1 MAGRVKISVEEAEK
15 EIMCVICHT
24 PCTEP
29 KVLPCTHYYCKCCI
43 EDLSR
48 TKGIDEPFS
57 CPQCSEET
65 TPSKE
70 DAASLKVKQDLRKKM
85 DILKK
90 IKSDISP
97 ALDKVQNTKAE
108 VEAQRY
114 AKTEQ
119 IHGMF
124 EEHQQILKYR
134 EQQLIKEV
142 EDVEAKKLESLSNQE
157 KKLSKSCADIESMI
171 ERTEQYSEHCADNKI
186 NADIQCQFDR
196 VIAEQQCNQLH
207 PVEEADIGVEVSFA
221 EDLKQL
227 CQIRAKVT
235 TLATEVT
242 TIGEGKLLAV
252 VDETSEL
259 RVMAKLSNGKR
270 RKCRLPLNCH
280 LKSLA
285 SGSVTKCKLEES
297 NIDNEY
303 CIWYR
308 PKVRGR
314 HEIVMS
320 APGVEIPPFPLIVFP
335 PPTQLV
341 RPVREIKG
349 FEERP
354 TFVAVT
360 PNGDVAV
367 TEPHGVAVFS
377 KDGVKLEYI
386 NNLPDLP
393 HGVATDCAGF
403 IYVPCRSAENHTS
416 DLIKYTTPDL
426 NQEKRSDNFDA
437 AFRDISIIGNELFVC
452 DASSAR
458 IMVFTMDL
466 EFVRNFEVS
475 NAAPREFG
483 QYTTVGS
490 VSGDSHGNLYVCV
503 LKSSS
508 SSYITVLVF
517 SNGGQFLRPLANKSL
532 CAPYYGLCVVGNYVY
547 VTDYMNNDVSA
558 YTTEGRHVI
567 SLKKHVS
574 FNQPWGMCTD
584 NDGFIYICDKFNKR
598 VVVF

>member
-29 KVLPCTHYYCKCCI
+29 KVLPCTHYYCKRCI
-43 EDLSR
+43 EDLAR
-48 TKGIDEPFS
+48 TKGIDEPSS

-97 ALDKVQNTKAE
+97 ALDEVQSTKAE

-114 AKTEQ
+114 TNTEQ

-124 EEHQQILKYR
+124 EELQHILKYR

-142 EDVEAKKLESLSNQE
+142 EDVEAKKLEKLSNQE
-157 KKLSKSCADIESMI
+157 KTLSKSCADIQGMI
-171 ERTEQYSEHCADNKI
+171 ECTEQYIADNKI
-186 NADIQCQFDR
+186 IADIQHQFNK
-196 VIAEQQCNQLH
+196 VIAEQQCYQLH
-207 PVEEADIGVEVSFA
+207 PVEEADIGVEVSCA
-221 EDLKQL
+221 EELRKL
-227 CQIRAKVT
+227 CQIKAKVT
-235 TLATEVT
+235 TLATNVT
-242 TIGEGKLLAV
+242 PIGEGKLLAV

-259 RVMAKLSNGKR
+259 RVTATLSNGKR
-270 RKCRLPLNCH
+270 RKSLNCH

-285 SGSVTKCKLEES
+285 SGSVTKCKLES
-297 NIDNEY
+297 NIENEY

-320 APGVEIPPFPLIVFP
+320 APGVEIPPFPLIVFA

-349 FEERP
+349 FKERP
-354 TFVAVT
+354 AFVAVT
-360 PNGDVAV
+360 PTGDVAV
-367 TEPHGVAVFS
+367 TEPRGVAVFNR
-377 KDGVKLEYI
+377 DGVKLKYI
-386 NNLPDLP
+386 DLIEDLP
-393 HGVATDCAGF
+393 HGIAADCAGF
-403 IYVPCRSAENHTS
+403 IYVPCRVQAESHTS
-416 DLIKYTTPDL
+416 VLIKYTTPDL
-426 NQEKRSDNFDA
+426 NQEKRSHNFDGV
-437 AFRDISIIGNELFVC
+437 FRDISIIGNELFVC

-466 EFVRNFEVS
+466 EFVRNFKVS
-475 NAAPREFG
+475 SAAPREFE
-483 QYTTVGS
+483 QNTRVGS

-503 LKSSS
+503 LKPSS

-517 SNGGQFLRPLANKSL
+517 SNGGQFLRSLANKYLSE
-532 CAPYYGLCVVGNYVY
+532 PYYGLCVVGNYVY
-547 VTDYMNNDVSA
+547 VTDYRNNDVSA
-558 YTTEGRHVI
+558 YTTEGRDVI

-574 FNQPWGMCTD
+574 FNQPWGMCAD